1 MNLFDLMAKITLDT
15 SDYEKGLD
23 ESEEKA
29 ESFGTKLGT
38 GLKTAGKI
46 GAAAIGAVTVG
57 AVAAGTAIVKNTNQL
72 ADYGDEIDKMSQ
84 KLGMSYSAYQEWDYV
99 LGQAGA
105 EITSMS
111 TGLKT
116 LTNKLDDAIQ
126 GTSDN
131 IKQQEKLANAV
142 DDARSNLEE
151 LYDAQEEL
159 NKQVK
164 SGKIR
169 KNSDEY
175 KELEKNVKNAEKALK
190 KAEDAQSKFSEKLEN
205 SKGAIETFE
214 RLGLSMD
221 DLSKMSR
228 EDVFAAV
235 ITGFQGME
243 DSAER
248 AALAN
253 DLFGKSGQEL
263 TPLFNSSIED
273 TNALRQAAHDLGFVL
288 SDDTVKAAADYN
300 DAMDTMKRTM
310 GGVKNNIVGQF
321 LPGITTVM
329 DGLTQVFSGDSGS
342 GIGQINE
349 GISGVV
355 STITS
360 SLPSVLSA
368 GSQIIIGLASAIT
381 ANLPQVAAAAVQIIP
396 QIVLS
401 ISSMLPELLTSGVQ
415 IILEI
420 LSGLA
425 SAVPMVWEQ
434 APVIITNLV
443 NAIVSLAPMLITSGI
458 GLIIDLING
467 LVAALPQLIAMAPD
481 IIMTLVDA
489 FIENAPLLLEAG
501 MELLNT
507 VVTGLVSLGP
517 TLWDAGKRLVMGLL
531 DRLSNITASFG
542 VIGRNI
548 ITSIKDAVSQT
559 FSTLSSVVSSKFNS
573 IKTTIS
579 NAFSGAYNKVKEIV
593 DKLKTIFNFSWSL
606 PSIKLPHFSIGKG
619 QTVLGVELPKITVS
633 WYKKAYENPY
643 MFNSPTVVGAMG
655 FGDGNGGEMV
665 YGHESL
671 MRDIRDAVAAEM
683 PKVFKLYLDG
693 DKLVGGTSDRMDNNL
708 GQKQVYQLRWE
719 GA

>member
-29 ESFGTKLGT
+29 ESFGSKLGT
-38 GLKTAGKI
+38 GHKTAGKI

-72 ADYGDEIDKMSQ
+72 AAYGDHIDKTSQ
-84 KLGMSYSAYQEWDYV
+84 KMGISAQAYQEWDAV
-99 LGQAGA
+99 LQHSG
-105 EITSMS
+105 TSIDGMQR
-111 TGLKT
+111 GLMT
-116 LTNKLDDAIQ
+116 LTNKAVSGSDAFEAL
-126 GTSDN
+126 GMS
-131 IKQQEKLANAV
+131 QEAV
-142 DDARSNLEE
+142 ASM
-151 LYDAQEEL
+151 
-159 NKQVK
+159 
-164 SGKIR
+164 S
-169 KNSDEY
+169 
-175 KELEKNVKNAEKALK
+175 KEDLFSATITAL
-190 KAEDAQSKFSEKLEN
+190 
-205 SKGAIETFE
+205 
-214 RLGLSMD
+214 
-221 DLSKMSR
+221 
-228 EDVFAAV
+228 
-235 ITGFQGME
+235 QGME
-243 DSAER
+243 EGSERATLAQELLGSAAKELGPLLNTSAEETEAMKQR
-248 AALAN
+248 VH
-253 DLFGKSGQEL
+253 EL
-263 TPLFNSSIED
+263 
-273 TNALRQAAHDLGFVL
+273 GGVM
-288 SDDTVKAAADYN
+288 SDDAVKSAAAY
-300 DAMDTMKRTM
+300 MDSMQDMKTAVS
-310 GGVKNNIVGQF
+310 GAKNTLVGKF

-329 DGLTQVFSGDSGS
+329 DGLTMVFSGDSGS

-368 GSQIIIGLASAIT
+368 GSQIIIGLASAIVG
-381 ANLPQVAAAAVQIIP
+381 NLPQVAAAAVQIIP
-396 QIVLS
+396 QVVLS

-420 LSGLA
+420 MSGLV
-425 SAVPMVWEQ
+425 SAVPMLVEQ

-458 GLIIDLING
+458 GLIIDLIKG

-501 MELLNT
+501 MELLTT

-542 VIGRNI
+542 AIGRNI
-548 ITSIKDAVSQT
+548 IDQIKNAISST
-559 FSTLSSVVSSKFNS
+559 FASLSSAVSSKFNS
-573 IKTTIS
+573 LKETIS

-593 DKLKTIFNFSWSL
+593 NKLKTIFNFSWSL

-693 DKLVGGTSDRMDNNL
+693 DKLVGGTSDRMDNDL